1 MASRFKR
8 GFDGELPE
16 NHEINVT
23 PLIDIML
30 VLLITFIVAAPL
42 ATVDVSVDLPASTAL
57 ATTRP
62 DKPLYLT
69 LKDDLGLSLGD
80 ETIEKSALAAQLDA
94 FTKGDKQARIFLRAD
109 KTVAYGDLMALMNE
123 LRSAGYLKIALVG
136 IESPIDNSAETPDQ
150 EP

>member
-8 GFDGELPE
+8 GFDDEMSE

-42 ATVDVSVDLPASTAL
+42 ATVDVSVDLPASTAA
-57 ATTRP
+57 ATARP
-62 DKPLYLT
+62 DEPLYLT
-69 LKDDLGLSLGD
+69 LKDDLSLALGD
-80 ETIEKSALAAQLDA
+80 ETIDRTALQIQLDA
-94 FTKGDKQARIFLRAD
+94 STKSDNQTRIFLRAD
-109 KTVAYGDLMALMNE
+109 KLVAYGDLMALMNE

-136 IESPIDNSAETPDQ
+136 IESPVENQAVTPAQ